1 MTIPSKREFE
11 CTKKETTNDTFRVLF
26 CTRISCVK
34 REITLI
40 FLHNKEFTKQGKS
53 LILHLSTVYV
63 HVLYVRCSIEKKTC
77 IIYSN
82 ILVEGS
88 PDV

>member
-11 CTKKETTNDTFRVLF
+11 CTKKETTKETFRDLF
-26 CTRISCVK
+26 CTKISCVK

-40 FLHNKEFTKQGKS
+40 FQFTKQGKS

-63 HVLYVRCSIEKKTC
+63 HALYVRCSIKKKTC
-77 IIYSN
+77 IIYMYSN